1 MTRPIRASAHY
12 GFLCPSSAMD
22 YLRAAKTSLILGYLT
37 PVVVIGALWRTQT
50 FGSRGEGLLSA
61 GLSIGALMLL
71 SAFALGYLRLDAED
85 AGGGTRSPWL
95 RRLALVGLYGP
106 PVSAAAL
113 IAILWLAPVP

>member
-1 MTRPIRASAHY
+1 
-12 GFLCPSSAMD
+12 MD

-37 PVVVIGALWRTQT
+37 PMVVIGALWRTQT
-50 FGSRGEGLLSA
+50 FGSRGDGLLSA

-85 AGGGTRSPWL
+85 AGGGGARARWL

-106 PVSAAAL
+106 PVSAAVL

>member
-1 MTRPIRASAHY
+1 
-12 GFLCPSSAMD
+12 MD

-37 PVVVIGALWRTQT
+37 PMVVVGALWRTQT
-50 FGSRGEGLLSA
+50 FDSRGEGLLSA

-85 AGGGTRSPWL
+85 AGGGARAPWL

-106 PVSAAAL
+106 PVSAAVL

>member
-1 MTRPIRASAHY
+1 
-12 GFLCPSSAMD
+12 MD

-37 PVVVIGALWRTQT
+37 PVVVIGVLWRTQT